1 MFISLIIL
9 LSVLCVTS
17 AFSFIKREI
26 RLSKGGCNLKASQI
40 YWRWLLDE
48 IKLSSKNAEL
58 YKIFPKDSCAV
69 FCDLNN
75 DGEDEIIATHYNTSK
90 VGEGQCLLFVLQK
103 VGDKYVKISS
113 DVYFDV
119 LSEIFVLNEYN
130 GEFRNLEVKTLPDRD
145 AKMLVFNKHKGLY
158 VLE

>member
-9 LSVLCVTS
+9 SFVLCVTS

-26 RLSKGGCNLKASQI
+26 KLSKGGCDIKASQI

-58 YKIFPKDSCAV
+58 HKIYPKDSCAV

-75 DGEDEIIATHYNTSK
+75 DGEDEIVATHYNTAK

-103 VGDKYVKISS
+103 TGDKYVKISS
-113 DVYFDV
+113 DIYFDS
-119 LSEIFVLNEYN
+119 LSEISLMSEKHD
-130 GEFRNLEVKTLPDRD
+130 GFRNLQVKTLPDGDDRVI
-145 AKMLVFNKHKGLY
+145 VFNKHKRLY
-158 VLE
+158 VVE

>member
-9 LSVLCVTS
+9 LFALFVTS
-17 AFSFIKREI
+17 AFSFIKKEI
-26 RLSKGGCNLKASQI
+26 KLSKGGCNLKASQI

-58 YKIFPKDSCAV
+58 HKIYPKDSCAV

-75 DGEDEIIATHYNTSK
+75 DGEDEIVATHYNTAK

-113 DVYFDV
+113 DIYFDL
-119 LSEIFVLNEYN
+119 LSEIFVMQEKNN
-130 GEFRNLEVKTLPDRD
+130 GFRNLELKTLPDGEVR
-145 AKMLVFNKHKGLY
+145 MLIFNKHKGLY
-158 VLE
+158 VAE